1 MTILPRS
8 NPLYENIPV
17 QSLNLPEAI
26 KKLGSGGFTGYLS
39 YNSTAAEGYFIF
51 IKGALIS
58 SLVVRQSDRKT
69 GFEAISSLFEHV
81 IRDAGII
88 NVYLMTPDVAISTH
102 ALLHGAL
109 LAGPAQVAGIDLMAL
124 LGQMKTNQADG
135 TVLFRTPERS
145 AMIFYKAGAPIGFYH
160 DGAKEIERS
169 PAESQKV
176 ASLPGASVEI
186 RIVSDV
192 ATIMHHNFLET
203 LNIDKLW
210 QSLLLRANQTTPLKP
225 ETEEPLVCDPPP
237 ETSPVKEASPDPIL
251 LKEILE
257 DLKEIAKAYLGRRGA
272 ELVESQL
279 EATGGPSILYT
290 SPAVDQF
297 LQAITAEAPAIDPEA
312 RIEEMTDLMKSEITG
327 RLSIS

>member
-1 MTILPRS
+1 MILPRS

-17 QSLNLPEAI
+17 QSLNLPDAI
-26 KKLGSGGFTGYLS
+26 KKLGTGGFTGYLS
-39 YNSTAAEGYFIF
+39 YSSTAAEGYFIF

-58 SLVVRQSDRKT
+58 SLVLNQTDRKI

-81 IRDAGII
+81 LREAGII

-102 ALLHGAL
+102 ALLHGDLMAS
-109 LAGPAQVAGIDLMAL
+109 PAKIASIDLMAL
-124 LGQMKTNQADG
+124 LGQMKANQADG

-145 AMIFYKAGAPIGFYH
+145 AMIFYKTGMPIGFYH

-169 PAESQKV
+169 PAEPQKV

-186 RIVSDV
+186 RTVSDV
-192 ATIMHHNFLET
+192 AAIIHHNFLET

-210 QSLLLRANQTTPLKP
+210 QSLSLRTNQKATLKP
-225 ETEEPLVCDPPP
+225 EAEKTTACESAAVTPSVQ
-237 ETSPVKEASPDPIL
+237 KASYDPIIL
-251 LKEILE
+251 NEILE

-272 ELVESQL
+272 ELVECQL
-279 EATGGPSILYT
+279 EAAGGLSVLHTPS
-290 SPAVDQF
+290 AVDR
-297 LQAITAEAPAIDPEA
+297 LLHAITEESPAIDPEA